1 MRTIFL
7 TLMLTFFFG
16 SLLTVEA
23 QTGREIR
30 VRINQQ
36 KAVSGTRLNI
46 KFIAMVEDSRCP
58 TDANCIWAGNAK
70 IKIRIS
76 KNGKAA
82 KTFELN
88 SNLAP
93 PTVVFEG
100 HEFKLTAL
108 TPAPSSN
115 IRINR
120 NGYIATLSVRRL

>member
-1 MRTIFL
+1 
-7 TLMLTFFFG
+7 MLFR
-16 SLLTVEA
+16 S
-23 QTGREIR
+23 REIR

-36 KAVSGTRLNI
+36 KAVSGTKLKI

-70 IKIRIS
+70 IKIRVS

-93 PTVVFEG
+93 TTVVFEG

-120 NGYIATLSVRRL
+120 NGYVATITVSKISR